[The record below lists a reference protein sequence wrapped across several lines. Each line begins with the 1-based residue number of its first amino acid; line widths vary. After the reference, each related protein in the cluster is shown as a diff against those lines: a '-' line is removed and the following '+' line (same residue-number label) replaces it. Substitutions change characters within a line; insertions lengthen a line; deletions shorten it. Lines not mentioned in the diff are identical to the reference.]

1 MKKTHCN
8 VKYIPKGYLLFFKV
22 CDNSLHVN
30 KVDIGWH
37 HCVSLHS
44 NLAKSVRIF

>member
-1 MKKTHCN
+1 MNKHIAMLSTSRT
-8 VKYIPKGYLLFFKV
+8 VTYFFFKV